1 MASYF
6 RRSTPEMP
14 SVPSYTPKEMEV
26 LKAAITEC
34 GINYADVVRAAQTES
49 GKLAILTA
57 ANTHSLKSLVATT
70 TTRSAFR
77 RMSEAPKAVVHVSEG
92 VGKQV
97 LTDDKLTHQ
106 TTVVHTPKK
115 VYDQMRSKKL
125 KKAKESDEEEPKY
138 RSADVCTIQLGVTS
152 HLSGHSNQIAGVV
165 LLDGNRSTQEQAV
178 LGIGVLPLY
187 EAHSHALFAPRLNIH
202 YEDPNFVERLQLL
215 TTFSD
220 EVLGGG
226 SPAMSYSTIS
236 VVRHN
241 IADAHFLPEPLPYS
255 KLKEKYPSGV
265 KGLSNFQAAEIAPLQ
280 PARLTRSAS
289 YIPIQRSGAKTV
301 LTFDDNEALLR
312 EQQPL
317 QSRASFTFAG
327 VSYGNQDRASLPLAS
342 TGVAQKCRFHN
353 RIGCPC
359 AQHTGSVEAS
369 GKHHEDLVPAA
380 EGGTEGRFFSPQ
392 PVTHP
397 SGSKFVGS
405 HPFSFPINSNVG
417 TIVCTLPITRHSLK
431 DTEFGRFCKGYR
443 YLRCVPTVRLVGS
456 GPIQA
461 KGLLWLCYDPSETL
475 SKYPSRERALMLQG
489 TWFLPGRHDSATL
502 TVKELAT
509 PAGYCDMDLD
519 VNGAFKVVIIKDLV
533 NFDVSDYGMELSLY
547 LEIEHIGL
555 GKLVSD
561 GDLTTFYPLRQ
572 MVLDYE
578 LTTTT
583 AKGKAL
589 ILPLDPL
596 LPATDGAQFYPSCSS
611 SILENHRYWRGT
623 LSLEVIFNLP
633 AMAGGIV
640 ELAFVYDSYDGAE
653 GDIYRRF
660 GSTVVDLRAHRILRA
675 RVPLNG
681 YGGYFPGGAG
691 SLFGAGQQAGHGD
704 ILKLAILCTAPLHI
718 SDQTK
723 RGSVLVRYLGLE
735 DLDYLEPATSIGRL
749 NPGTTLRPNIVA
761 SGGPIINV
769 GTADWEEP
777 FMARVPL
784 GLHQNTFRLITIS
797 KWSPLGFLY
806 FPVTPSVHLPR
817 AAGGF
822 EAHLEQQNPL
832 MHRSQE
838 NCQWRGTLRY
848 HLTACLEGAA
858 GQQVLPHRSLVF
870 SAVLLGKILPRPC
883 FVDDDT
889 FKPLLPSLSVKDTF
903 SLEQNCPFLE
913 FTTPPGRWTNTHFG
927 ANEQYNWRTCP
938 VWILLQFPPKTAS
951 QLHVRHVSLWVE
963 PTIEY
968 RHPMGGFPLLIP
980 DPSPAPE
987 YFSESTFAVG

>member
-14 SVPSYTPKEMEV
+14 SVPSYTPREMEV

-49 GKLAILTA
+49 GKLALLTA
-57 ANTHSLKSLVATT
+57 ANTNSLKSLVATT

-77 RMSEAPKAVVHVSEG
+77 RMSESPKAVVHVSEG

-115 VYDQMRSKKL
+115 VYDHMRAKKL
-125 KKAKESDEEEPKY
+125 KQTKDTDEEEPKY
-138 RSADVCTIQLGVTS
+138 RSADICTIQLGVTS

-220 EVLGGG
+220 DVLGGG

-289 YIPIQRSGAKTV
+289 YMPIQRSGAKTV
-301 LTFDDNEALLR
+301 LTFDDNKALLK

-317 QSRASFTFAG
+317 QSRSSFSFAG
-327 VSYGNQDRASLPLAS
+327 VSYGNQDRASLPSAS
-342 TGVAQKCRFHN
+342 SEFLRKCQFHN
-353 RIGCPC
+353 RVGCPC
-359 AQHTGSVEAS
+359 AQHTGGMEVS
-369 GKHHEDLVPAA
+369 GNHHEELVPAA
-380 EGGTEGRFFSPQ
+380 EGGTEGKFFSPQ
-392 PVTHP
+392 SVAHP
-397 SGSKFVGS
+397 PGSKFVGS

-417 TIVCTLPITRHSLK
+417 TVVYTLPILRSSLK
-431 DTEFGRFCKGYR
+431 DTEYGRFYKGYR
-443 YLRCVPTVRLVGS
+443 YLRCTPTVRLVGS

-489 TWFLPGRHDSATL
+489 TWFMPGRHDSVSL
-502 TVKELAT
+502 TVRELAT
-509 PAGYCDMDLD
+509 PAGYCDMDTD
-519 VNGAFKVVIIKDLV
+519 VNGAFKVVLIKDLV
-533 NFDVSDYGMELSLY
+533 NFDVADYGMELSLY
-547 LEIEHIGL
+547 LEVEHIGL
-555 GKLVSD
+555 GNLVSD
-561 GDLTTFYPLRQ
+561 GEVTNFYPLRQ
-572 MVLDYE
+572 VVLDYE
-578 LTTTT
+578 LSTAT

-589 ILPLDPL
+589 VLPLNPL
-596 LPATDGAQFYPSCSS
+596 LPATDEAQFYPSCSS
-611 SILENHRYWRGT
+611 SILENHRYWKGT

-633 AMAGGIV
+633 AMAGGV
-640 ELAFVYDSYDGAE
+640 AELAFAYDTYDNAE

-660 GSTVVDLRAHRILRA
+660 GSSVVDLRAHRILRA
-675 RVPLNG
+675 RVPLSG
-681 YGGYFPGGAG
+681 YGGYLAGGAG
-691 SLFGAGQQAGHGD
+691 SLFEVKPQIGFGD
-704 ILKLAILCTAPLHI
+704 VLKLVILFTAPLHI
-718 SDQTK
+718 SDMTK
-723 RGSVLVRYLGLE
+723 KGEVLVRYLGLE
-735 DLDYLEPATSIGRL
+735 DLDYLEPSTSIGRL
-749 NPGTTLRPNIVA
+749 NPKTTLRPNIAA
-761 SGGPIINV
+761 SGGPVIKV
-769 GTADWEEP
+769 GTVEWEEP
-777 FMARVPL
+777 FVARVPI
-784 GLHQNTFRLITIS
+784 GLRQRTFRLLTIS
-797 KWSPLGFLY
+797 KWSPSGFLY

-817 AAGGF
+817 SAGGF
-822 EAHLEQQNPL
+822 EASLEQQNPL

-848 HLTACLEGAA
+848 HLTARLEGATE
-858 GQQVLPHRSLVF
+858 QQVLPFRSLIF
-870 SAVLLGKILPRPC
+870 SAVLLSKILSNPC
-883 FVDDDT
+883 FIDNST
-889 FKPLLPSLSVKDTF
+889 FKPLLPLLSVKDTF
-903 SLEQNCPFLE
+903 SLEEDHPFVE

-927 ANEQYNWRTCP
+927 ANEQYTWRTCP
-938 VWILLQFPPKTAS
+938 VWVLLQFPPKTAM
-951 QLHVRHVSLWVE
+951 QLHVRDVSLWVE

-968 RHPMGGFPLLIP
+968 RHPMGGFPLQIP
-980 DPSPAPE
+980 DPSPAPK
-987 YFSESTFAVG
+987 YFFENTFTVG